1 MPGGPGGDPSQ
12 PIAPAAATNQLP
24 ADYTDDEKR
33 MQKKYKEKIR
43 HARSLITKGER
54 MMKSGQTGK
63 DDKVFKRGKVIKEIG
78 ERQLAELTANN
89 PFPEPEKIDKKKL
102 DGNNNANNP
111 AADTTQTQQKTEQ

>member
-1 MPGGPGGDPSQ
+1 MGDPSQ
-12 PIAPAAATNQLP
+12 PLAPAAATNQLP

-43 HARSLITKGER
+43 HAKSLISKGER
-54 MMKSGQTGK
+54 MMKDGQSGK
-63 DDKVFKRGKVIKEIG
+63 DDKTFKRGKVIKEIG

-102 DGNNNANNP
+102 DGN
-111 AADTTQTQQKTEQ
+111 TTTSTETAQTQ